1 MVWRALCTLLSWS
14 DKCWSSRQ
22 GRGRGQTK
30 TIEADLSRRLRRKK
44 CLRCHR
50 TPEPQGISATWLQS
64 NLRMGAAGKLGCIV
78 KSSQDVTAMGQRGLA
93 LQKVSEMAERSRAAL
108 HLLGFLY
115 LLLIKQGWWGSC
127 DKLRQLM
134 NCDSYVSLLHVCQ
147 TLIAS
152 LFAQFA
158 MDPLAHIPRI

>member
-14 DKCWSSRQ
+14 DKCWSSSQ
-22 GRGRGQTK
+22 GRGGGQTK

-78 KSSQDVTAMGQRGLA
+78 KSSQDVTAMGQRGLT

-115 LLLIKQGWWGSC
+115 LLLIQSVSVNCVTNNNKCFVKRSKQV
-127 DKLRQLM
+127 
-134 NCDSYVSLLHVCQ
+134 YLHN
-147 TLIAS
+147 LN
-152 LFAQFA
+152 
-158 MDPLAHIPRI
+158 